1 MLILASNSPRRKELL
16 AKISKE
22 PFKVIPSHIDESLL
36 KTTPNNL
43 AKELSKLKAYDVFE
57 NHPND
62 KVLSCD
68 TIVIFQNEIYGKPH
82 SKIEAKKM
90 LKALSNNHHIVISAY
105 TFISSQV
112 EITRSVKTDVY
123 FNELSD
129 ELIDK
134 YIASGSPMDKAGAYG
149 IQDQEF
155 NLVKKID
162 GSLNNVI
169 GLPTED
175 IIKHLENYI
184 VLK

>member
-1 MLILASNSPRRKELL
+1 MLILASNSPRRKDLL
-16 AKISKE
+16 TKIAQE
-22 PFKVIPSHIDESLL
+22 PFVIIPSHIDESLL
-36 KTTPNNL
+36 KTSPNNL

-57 NHPND
+57 KHPSD

-68 TIVIFQNEIYGKPH
+68 TIVIFQNEIFGKPH
-82 SKIEAKKM
+82 SKAEAKRM

-105 TFISSQV
+105 TFISKEV
-112 EITRSVKTDVY
+112 EITRSVKTVVY

-134 YIASGSPMDKAGAYG
+134 YLASGSPMDKAGAYG

-155 NLVKKID
+155 PLVKKIE

-175 IIKHLENYI
+175 IIQHLGHYI
-184 VLK
+184 ALK